1 MKRVGILAFLMLLA
15 LSSTVNAQEK
25 KSKRELWQERAEKV
39 QKMVEAQDYRFVA
52 QHALPMSMRSVYLTS
67 EYDLR
72 VSKDTISAFLP
83 YFGRAYVAPMNPSE
97 GGIKFESRNF
107 TYRLENA
114 KKGGWIAYMSIKDTQ
129 RRVEMIL
136 NITES
141 GSANLSVNDDTR
153 QNISFNGY
161 VEERKRKK

>member
-114 KKGGWIAYMSIKDTQ
+114 KKGGWIAYMNIKDSQ

-161 VEERKRKK
+161 VEERKKK